1 MEGNQQGWAF
11 SGDQHAAQAL
21 HDALDAQ
28 QELLEAA
35 LARAGEAEQRA
46 AAAEQRAAAAAAAE
60 AAQRRAVAAAEQ
72 RAADAEARAVAA
84 EHRAAAAEE
93 HAIKAEAQTA
103 TARRQRNEAS
113 VRLEGLLQ
121 SMAALASQYKEG
133 PSMPPS
139 QQQQQQQQHRQ
150 PAHPPPPPY
159 PPAAAPWLLHSPHT
173 PPPVQHDWEQ
183 RPAPAGTSREW
194 GGSRTLSV
202 RNLPVLTMDTDRGAR
217 NKLRAEFERF
227 GAVESMRFGRNRVN
241 ASQGWAFVNYADA
254 SSAAAAR
261 PAMNGQVVPWLGA
274 TRRLRRAEG
283 PMGYHA
289 VRCLPISPLPTAHS
303 TCPSDRQHPTVGQ
316 LCCHLRV
323 QAPHRQQQQRRPRRH
338 AITRAWRSAAAGS
351 AAEPQQWLP
360 HPCAPATA
368 TPVAGAAAQQQQQQ
382 RCGSAPSSRERQRMQ
397 RSSCG

>member
-133 PSMPPS
+133 PSMPLS

-194 GGSRTLSV
+194 GGSRTLS
-202 RNLPVLTMDTDRGAR
+202 RAQPV
-217 NKLRAEFERF
+217 
-227 GAVESMRFGRNRVN
+227 
-241 ASQGWAFVNYADA
+241 
-254 SSAAAAR
+254 AAAAGGGGSGSGKAPPVALTLPDGSSVAMPQAAIVVGSGADAGLQL
-261 PAMNGQVVPWLGA
+261 PA
-274 TRRLRRAEG
+274 
-283 PMGYHA
+283 
-289 VRCLPISPLPTAHS
+289 SPNL
-303 TCPSDRQHPTVGQ
+303 
-316 LCCHLRV
+316 
-323 QAPHRQQQQRRPRRH
+323 
-338 AITRAWRSAAAGS
+338 
-351 AAEPQQWLP
+351 
-360 HPCAPATA
+360 APAHARLEFKSGRLFCTA
-368 TPVAGAAAQQQQQQ
+368 LAADPDALLAPTHCWLDGVELRPGVNYLVAPGAQLAVGTQGTTIAC
-382 RCGSAPSSRERQRMQ
+382 RFEEGGSSAMAEMMMQ
-397 RSSCG
+397 GLVASASKEVKEKLGGM